1 MSINVALLSM
11 RKLEIR
17 GQGIPK
23 YINELYNNAK
33 KIGAGY
39 GVHMEKLYPDKYYKI
54 LGDALSFELDTIINR
69 KNWENFDIIHLPN
82 GFFRAHRIP
91 EDKKYIVTIHD
102 VKPISVKTNN
112 VRYLIKDRIWR
123 LVAFQRNM
131 IHNTKLAN
139 LVIVDS
145 TQTKDEVL
153 SLGKDRKYVKV
164 VNLGID
170 KRFATGDM
178 DVSNHKIY
186 TVGYIG
192 SFATNK
198 NVGFAIRSMKSV
210 DKNTGIRFNVWG
222 AKTYDYA
229 YLKSLSEFNSQVIFN
244 GFAPENNLVK
254 IYDSFDVF
262 VFPSLYEGFGLP
274 ILEAQARGLPVIIYK
289 YGKIPKEVRKYC
301 LEAESSEH
309 MAQII
314 EGLKENGYN
323 EKLRK
328 KATEYARSF
337 TWEKTAKETLKLYK
351 KVHEGLFA

>member
-1 MSINVALLSM
+1 MTINVALLSM
-11 RKLEIR
+11 KEIEIR

-23 YINELYNNAK
+23 YINELYNNTK
-33 KIGAGY
+33 KIEAAY
-39 GVHMEKLYPDKYYKI
+39 EVHMEKLYPKKYYKR

-69 KNWENFDIIHLPN
+69 RNWENFDIIHVPN
-82 GFFRAHRIP
+82 GFFRPYGIP
-91 EDKKYIVTIHD
+91 KDKKYIVTIHD
-102 VKPISVKTNN
+102 VKPIPVKTNN
-112 VRYLIKDRIWR
+112 IRYLIKDRIWR
-123 LVAFQRNM
+123 LVAFQRNI
-131 IHNTKLAN
+131 IHNTKLAD
-139 LVIVDS
+139 LVIVNS
-145 TQTKDEVL
+145 TQTRDEVL

-170 KRFATGDM
+170 KRFATGDTN
-178 DVSNHKIY
+178 VLNHKIY

-198 NVGFAIRSMKSV
+198 NVGFAIRSIKSV
-210 DKNTGIRFNVWG
+210 DKNTRIRFNIWG
-222 AKTYDYA
+222 AKTYDYTN
-229 YLKSLSEFNSQVIFN
+229 LKSLSESNSQIIFN

-289 YGKIPKEVRKYC
+289 YGRIPKEVRKYC
-301 LEAESSEH
+301 FEAESPEH
-309 MAQII
+309 MTQII

-323 EKLRK
+323 KKLGK

-337 TWEKTAKETLKLYK
+337 TWERTAEETLKIYRK
-351 KVHEGLFA
+351 IK